1 MFNEFKN
8 VLSDV
13 CFQEQ
18 EIALS
23 LDCVSENHRT
33 AAWHLREA
41 MTFHELAATAFETEN
56 LKDMTQHK
64 NSAKLHHLLAIEYTK
79 MAERIASHLDC

>member
-1 MFNEFKN
+1 MFAKFENFF
-8 VLSDV
+8 SDI
-13 CFQEQ
+13 CFQEHD
-18 EIALS
+18 IALS

-33 AAWHLREA
+33 AALHLREA
-41 MTFHELAATAFETEN
+41 MTFHELAASAFETEN
-56 LKDMTQHK
+56 LKDMTEHK

>member
-1 MFNEFKN
+1 MLNIEK
-8 VLSDV
+8 SDLMT
-13 CFQEQ
+13 ENSD
-18 EIALS
+18 ELDTPLS
-23 LDCVSENHRT
+23 LSCVAENHRT

-64 NSAKLHHLLAIEYTK
+64 NSAKLHHLLAIQYTK

>member
-1 MFNEFKN
+1 MFTKFENAF
-8 VLSDV
+8 SDD